1 MPILFVVFIF
11 IASMANKKFFSRHYY
26 WIIPLIALVVYIFFG
41 DAVFAQGANQTLANP
56 IPSGPQTESLS
67 DALFNGL

>member
-1 MPILFVVFIF
+1 
-11 IASMANKKFFSRHYY
+11 MANKKFFSRHYY
-26 WIIPLIALVVYIFFG
+26 WIVPLITLVVYISFG
-41 DAVFAQGANQTLANP
+41 DAVFAQGASQTLANP